1 MTELLKLRKL
11 GQNSAGD
18 NGGISLPKDTLRL
31 EGLIGEEGELVRQP
45 YLRVEYEGD
54 GEWHVFRIDRNAF
67 PDLSSE

>member
-1 MTELLKLRKL
+1 MAELLKLRKL

-31 EGLIGEEGELVRQP
+31 EGLIGEEGELVQQP

-54 GEWHVFRIDRNAF
+54 GEWHISRIDERRF
-67 PDLSSE
+67 PDLTD